1 MRRLHKPLLLSA
13 ALIAGL
19 LGASVSLADDDDD
32 SAYSQTNLVSDIAGQ
47 ARVQDPNLRNPWGIV
62 FFPGAPFWISD
73 NHTGVSTLYDGQGN
87 IIKVPNGQNQLVP
100 FVVQIPGPSGSP
112 AGFTASPTGIV
123 WNPTQGF
130 AVGPNAPALFIWAT
144 EDGTIS
150 GWNRLVDATHAI
162 LKVDNPNGANGPV
175 YKGLA
180 LASNAKGVF
189 LFATNFHDAKVDVFD
204 TNFKP
209 AQLDG
214 SFADPGIPPGYAP
227 FGISLIDGDLFV
239 TYALQNGEKHDD
251 VAGAGHGFVDVFD
264 TDGHLL
270 RRFASRGALNSP
282 WGVTRASYGFGRFS
296 ANILIGNFG
305 DGHISGFGSGG
316 HFHGQ
321 LRNAQGHPI
330 AIDGLWGLKFGGALA
345 SSPDTLYFTAGINAE
360 NDGLFGTIAAV
371 TIKDGESDDH

>member
-1 MRRLHKPLLLSA
+1 MRRLHRPLLLSA
-13 ALIAGL
+13 ALTAGL
-19 LGASVSLADDDDD
+19 FAASVSLAEDDD
-32 SAYSQTNLVSDIAGQ
+32 SAYLQTNLVSDIAGV
-47 ARVQDPNLRNPWGIV
+47 APVEDPNLRNPWGIA
-62 FFPGAPFWISD
+62 FFPGAPFWIAD
-73 NHTGVSTLYDGQGN
+73 NHTGVSTLYDGKGN
-87 IIKVPNGQNQLVP
+87 IIKVPSGQNQLVP

-130 AVGPNAPALFIWAT
+130 AVGPNAPALFIFAT

-150 GWNRLVDATHAI
+150 AWNFGVDATHAI

-180 LASNAKGVF
+180 LASNTKGVF
-189 LFATNFHDAKVDVFD
+189 LFATNFHDGTVDVFD

-209 AQLDG
+209 AHLDG
-214 SFADPGIPPGYAP
+214 SFADPGIPSGYAP

-239 TYALQNGEKHDD
+239 TYALQNAEKHDD

-264 TDGHLL
+264 TQGHLL
-270 RRFASRGALNSP
+270 RRFASGGALNSP

-305 DGHISGFGSGG
+305 DGRISAFGSRG

-321 LRNAQGHPI
+321 LRDLHGQPI
-330 AIDGLWGLKFGGALA
+330 VIDGLWTVKFGGALA
-345 SSPDTLYFTAGINAE
+345 SSPDTLYFTAGINGE
-360 NDGLFGTIAAV
+360 NDGLFGTIEVV
-371 TIKDGESDDH
+371 TLEDHDSDDH